1 MEHNL
6 KTVHQYIGP
15 IFLSDSLFGTLI
27 AENFR
32 YLTDVGL
39 HDAITIIYVFDIHFC
54 SQYVLVAAYALSQQ
68 WFSNLL
74 KKRRKKN
81 NQKEKKG
88 RKEQKTKDKHKHQS
102 WSQQPYK
109 AI

>member
-6 KTVHQYIGP
+6 KTLHRCIGP

-39 HDAITIIYVFDIHFC
+39 HDAITIMSVIFTF
-54 SQYVLVAAYALSQQ
+54 
-68 WFSNLL
+68 
-74 KKRRKKN
+74 
-81 NQKEKKG
+81 E
-88 RKEQKTKDKHKHQS
+88 T
-102 WSQQPYK
+102 
-109 AI
+109 

>member
-32 YLTDVGL
+32 YD
-39 HDAITIIYVFDIHFC
+39 DYVFDIHFWD
-54 SQYVLVAAYALSQQ
+54 LMWNILI
-68 WFSNLL
+68 L
-74 KKRRKKN
+74 
-81 NQKEKKG
+81 
-88 RKEQKTKDKHKHQS
+88 
-102 WSQQPYK
+102 
-109 AI
+109 

>member
-54 SQYVLVAAYALSQQ
+54 S
-68 WFSNLL
+68 
-74 KKRRKKN
+74 
-81 NQKEKKG
+81 
-88 RKEQKTKDKHKHQS
+88 
-102 WSQQPYK
+102 
-109 AI
+109 

>member
-6 KTVHQYIGP
+6 KAVHQYIGP

-39 HDAITIIYVFDIHFC
+39 HDAITIMSLIFTFETYVKHFN
-54 SQYVLVAAYALSQQ
+54 YVVSMFWLV
-68 WFSNLL
+68 
-74 KKRRKKN
+74 
-81 NQKEKKG
+81 
-88 RKEQKTKDKHKHQS
+88 HMH
-102 WSQQPYK
+102 
-109 AI
+109 

>member
-15 IFLSDSLFGTLI
+15 IFLSDSLFGLI

-39 HDAITIIYVFDIHFC
+39 HDAITIMSLIFTF
-54 SQYVLVAAYALSQQ
+54 
-68 WFSNLL
+68 
-74 KKRRKKN
+74 
-81 NQKEKKG
+81 E
-88 RKEQKTKDKHKHQS
+88 T
-102 WSQQPYK
+102 
-109 AI
+109 

>member
-1 MEHNL
+1 MENNL

-39 HDAITIIYVFDIHFC
+39 HDAITIMSLISDSLFGTLIAENFRYLTDVGLYD
-54 SQYVLVAAYALSQQ
+54 
-68 WFSNLL
+68 
-74 KKRRKKN
+74 
-81 NQKEKKG
+81 
-88 RKEQKTKDKHKHQS
+88 
-102 WSQQPYK
+102 
-109 AI
+109 AITIMSLIFTFET

>member
-32 YLTDVGL
+32 CLTDVGL
-39 HDAITIIYVFDIHFC
+39 HDAITVMPLIFTF
-54 SQYVLVAAYALSQQ
+54 
-68 WFSNLL
+68 
-74 KKRRKKN
+74 
-81 NQKEKKG
+81 E
-88 RKEQKTKDKHKHQS
+88 T
-102 WSQQPYK
+102 
-109 AI
+109 